1 MTTLVSQSQGSHRM
15 HAYSGPSKPIF
26 ILYKRWRLRYES
38 LSLCMRSCI
47 QQFYASAGH
56 GVQDGIQP
64 ARPRKPSRV
73 HHRRQCAISLHFS
86 LRASRGWEGSLFI
99 IQLTRKSHSRGPGK
113 HAGIRKAPIWC
124 RFPRHRPRPHRST
137 LVRVLAKRHF
147 VRILCRFDRCAQP
160 KRQDVPREAL

>member
-1 MTTLVSQSQGSHRM
+1 MNPSLCVCVRAYSNFMRQQAMASKMVFNRPVPVNRLVSTIADS
-15 HAYSGPSKPIF
+15 APFPS
-26 ILYKRWRLRYES
+26 
-38 LSLCMRSCI
+38 
-47 QQFYASAGH
+47 
-56 GVQDGIQP
+56 
-64 ARPRKPSRV
+64 
-73 HHRRQCAISLHFS
+73 FS
-86 LRASRGWEGSLFI
+86 LYVPPGGWEGSLFI

-137 LVRVLAKRHF
+137 LVRVLAKWHF